1 MRGERLGVR
10 NDPAR
15 VRAAGDPTPG
25 GGASTSGLLDDRTR
39 KRHPLASSSPPPVQ
53 CTIPNPLAFLLVF
66 FTGRKGEI
74 FTGMRIEYSKGERA
88 SKELILLNRQTSFEA
103 SGRKMKVLLIFP
115 PDWFPSEPYLSLPS
129 LTAVLRK
136 AGHTV
141 VQKDVN
147 LEMWDWYFSEDFLK
161 KVLRKVPQQLDRL
174 RKLANKRDLTD
185 WEMDVQLALCDVT
198 RQRIDELIKKAEKA
212 KAIVRG
218 EVFYDIDQLE
228 WAIQVFREVTQTISL
243 VYAPARICMPP
254 METDLSYKVYASNEV
269 IEAVNDQQV
278 NVYRD
283 VFEQLVKPV
292 IEAEKPDVVGISIV
306 LQQQIFSTMTF
317 CALIKEQFPHIHV
330 TIGGNTVTRLRDV
343 LPQSPL
349 FQFFDSAV
357 VYEGETAFVQLVEA
371 VGAKRD
377 LGSVPNTIY
386 KDDKGVHE
394 SALSYA
400 EHMAELPPPDFD
412 GLPLQKYFVPTNVLP
427 YLATR
432 GCYWGRCEFC
442 DHGEGYTA
450 GYRSKKI
457 QDVLAEIRFLKDKY
471 GVRHFHFTDESYPP
485 ALFRK
490 LARGLVEEKMDI
502 FWTTHMRFEK
512 SLLEDGVWEDAKQ
525 SGCRYLHF
533 GYESGVERVLKL
545 MDKATTTE
553 IMTKHLKYT
562 AEAGIWNHCMGF
574 FGFPGETR
582 EEAWQSVE
590 FLEQNKNYVHSL
602 GFGTFDLGRHN
613 PVAKHPE
620 RWGVTAYKN
629 PEWDLALDYYFTVK
643 NGLSIEEAERV
654 FQEFERNHYSGW
666 DLRLY
671 IREYIFLY
679 ICKFGLKKLPD
690 LQYQAAKIAGHTP
703 TLAGKM

>member
-1 MRGERLGVR
+1 
-10 NDPAR
+10 
-15 VRAAGDPTPG
+15 
-25 GGASTSGLLDDRTR
+25 
-39 KRHPLASSSPPPVQ
+39 
-53 CTIPNPLAFLLVF
+53 
-66 FTGRKGEI
+66 
-74 FTGMRIEYSKGERA
+74 MRIEYTKGDRA
-88 SKELILLNRQTSFEA
+88 SKELVQLHRKASFEFA
-103 SGRKMKVLLIFP
+103 GRKMKVLLIFP

-129 LTAVLRK
+129 LTSVLRK

-141 VQKDVN
+141 IQKDVN

-185 WEMDVQLALCDVT
+185 YEMDVQLALCDVT

-218 EVFYDIDQLE
+218 EVFYDIDKLE

-254 METDLSYKVYASNEV
+254 METDLSYKVFASNEV
-269 IEAVNDQQV
+269 IEAVNDEQV

-283 VFEQLVKPV
+283 VFDQLVKPV
-292 IEAEKPDVVGISIV
+292 LEAEKPDVVGISIV

-317 CALIKEQFPHIHV
+317 CALIKQHFPDIHV

-343 LPQSPL
+343 LPHSPL

-357 VYEGETAFVQLVEA
+357 VYEGETAFLQLVEA

-386 KDDKGVHE
+386 KDATGIHE

-400 EHMAELPPPDFD
+400 EDMAELPPPDFD
-412 GLPLQKYFVPTNVLP
+412 GLPLEKYFVPTRILP

-457 QDVLAEIRFLKDKY
+457 QDVLADIKYLKDKY
-471 GVRHFHFTDESYPP
+471 GCGHFHFTDESYPP

-512 SLLEDGVWEDAKQ
+512 SLIEDAVWEDAKQ

-533 GYESGVERVLKL
+533 GYESGVERVLQL
-545 MDKATTTE
+545 MDKATTTD
-553 IMTKHLKYT
+553 IMTKHLKLT

-590 FLEQNKNYVHSL
+590 FLEQNKDYVHSL

-654 FQEFERNHYSGW
+654 FQEFERNHNPGW

-679 ICKFGLKKLPD
+679 ICKFGLSKLPE

>member
-1 MRGERLGVR
+1 
-10 NDPAR
+10 
-15 VRAAGDPTPG
+15 
-25 GGASTSGLLDDRTR
+25 
-39 KRHPLASSSPPPVQ
+39 
-53 CTIPNPLAFLLVF
+53 
-66 FTGRKGEI
+66 
-74 FTGMRIEYSKGERA
+74 MRIEYSKGERA

-243 VYAPARICMPP
+243 VVAPARICMPP

>member
-1 MRGERLGVR
+1 
-10 NDPAR
+10 
-15 VRAAGDPTPG
+15 
-25 GGASTSGLLDDRTR
+25 
-39 KRHPLASSSPPPVQ
+39 
-53 CTIPNPLAFLLVF
+53 
-66 FTGRKGEI
+66 
-74 FTGMRIEYSKGERA
+74 MRIEYSKGDRA
-88 SKELILLNRQTSFEA
+88 SKELVQLHRKASFES
-103 SGRKMKVLLIFP
+103 SGRKMKVMLIFP

-129 LTAVLRK
+129 LTSVLRK

-141 VQKDVN
+141 IQKDIN

-174 RKLANKRDLTD
+174 RKLANKRELAD

-269 IEAVNDQQV
+269 IEAVNDEQV

-283 VFEQLVKPV
+283 VFEHLVKPV
-292 IEAEKPDVVGISIV
+292 LQAEQPDVVGISIV

-317 CALIKEQFPHIHV
+317 CALIKQQFPHIHV

-357 VYEGETAFVQLVEA
+357 VYEGETAFLQLVEA
-371 VGAKRD
+371 VGAKRE
-377 LGSVPNTIY
+377 LSSVPNTIY
-386 KDDKGVHE
+386 KDEKGVHE

-400 EHMAELPPPDFD
+400 EDMAELPPPDFD
-412 GLPLQKYFVPTNVLP
+412 GLPLSKYFVPTNVLP

-457 QDVLAEIRFLKDKY
+457 QDVLADIKYLRDKY

-512 SLLEDGVWEDAKQ
+512 SLMDDDVWEDAKQ

-533 GYESGVERVLKL
+533 GYESGVERVLQL
-545 MDKATTTE
+545 MDKATTTD
-553 IMTKHLKYT
+553 IMTKHLKLT

-643 NGLSIEEAERV
+643 DGLSIEEAERV
-654 FQEFERNHYSGW
+654 FQEFERKHYAGW

-679 ICKFGLKKLPD
+679 ICRFGLKKLPE
-690 LQYQAAKIAGHTP
+690 LQYQAAKIAGVTP